1 MATSGAPRVAQNLL
15 EVWMETATHAN
26 AATTQTLVLD
36 CRIIR
41 YTGPDLDE
49 YSPEFLELLQRQRE
63 EGYSLASIR
72 WEGDRPEIVFQR
84 TEPL

>member
-1 MATSGAPRVAQNLL
+1 M
-15 EVWMETATHAN
+15 EVWMETATNLDAGPSP
-26 AATTQTLVLD
+26 ALVLD

-49 YSPEFLELLQRQRE
+49 YSPEFLDLLRRQRE
-63 EGYSLASIR
+63 EGFSLASIR

-84 TEPL
+84 AEPL